1 MAYWFAPILAG
12 LHNLRAMDAM
22 KLSFF
27 ACLKN
32 VVPFLLYGIIF
43 MLLLILAIIPFGVG
57 LFVVIPM
64 MMTSL
69 YASYADVFEIEQK
82 AD

>member
-1 MAYWFAPILAG
+1 
-12 LHNLRAMDAM
+12 
-22 KLSFF
+22 
-27 ACLKN
+27 
-32 VVPFLLYGIIF
+32 
-43 MLLLILAIIPFGVG
+43 MLLLILAIIPFGIG